1 MLTLSYHPLYTHGID
16 PEARFPRERYQLL
29 AERLSPI
36 PAIELRQARPVSRA
50 ELIEAHDPSYVDRF
64 LDGKLT
70 EKEIRQIGLR
80 PWTSD
85 IVARTLH
92 IIGGSMQALE
102 HVMEFGG
109 FSGNMAGGTHHAHY
123 DYGSGYCIF
132 NDIAICAL
140 TALKLKP
147 VNRVLV
153 LDYDVHQGDGTATIL
168 ASNHHAVT
176 VSVHGKKNFPYRK
189 KDSDLDIELP
199 CQADDVVY
207 LEAINQTL
215 DQFDFN
221 DFDLLLYQAGV
232 DPLTEDKL
240 GLLEVSREG
249 LDRRNRMV
257 FEKARQANLPT
268 VIFMGGGYAEP
279 IELSVDAFHDLFT
292 AAAEYNSS
300 G

>member
-36 PAIELRQARPVSRA
+36 PGIQLRESRQVSRD
-50 ELIEAHDPSYVDRF
+50 EIIKAHDPGYVDRF
-64 LDGKLT
+64 LAEKLT
-70 EKEIRQIGLR
+70 DREIRQIGLR
-80 PWTSD
+80 PWSSD

-92 IIGGSMQALE
+92 IIGGSLQALE
-102 HVMEFGG
+102 HVMEYGG

-140 TALKLKP
+140 TALKLTSI
-147 VNRVLV
+147 NRVLV
-153 LDYDVHQGDGTATIL
+153 LDYDVHQGDGTAAIL
-168 ASNHHAVT
+168 ASNNHALT

-189 KDSDLDIELP
+189 KHSDLDIELP
-199 CQADDVVY
+199 CHAEDAVY
-207 LEAINQTL
+207 LDAINQTL
-215 DQFDFN
+215 DQFAFD

-232 DPLTEDKL
+232 DPLKEDKL
-240 GLLEVSREG
+240 GRLEVSRDG

-257 FEKARQANLPT
+257 FEKARIANLPT
-268 VIFMGGGYAEP
+268 VIFMGGGYADP
-279 IELSVDAFHDLFT
+279 IRLSVDAFYDLFT
-292 AAAEYNSS
+292 AAAEFN
-300 G
+300 